1 MTFSRT
7 NRQDEGPGNRVPPDG
22 ARERLLTEAS
32 RLFYNRGLRGVGIE
46 AIVEQADVARMT
58 LYNQFGS
65 KDGLIAECLAYL
77 DTRYHDWF
85 VRQVTARTQ
94 DPRERLLV
102 IFDVLDDW
110 FRSSTF
116 RGCAF
121 INASVEL
128 ADPQHPGHEAI
139 VAHKR
144 RTRDYLRELAEDAG
158 ARDVVGLSEAL
169 MLLIEGAVVTALVER
184 DYEAALRARRTA
196 RILLAAL
203 VDRGGADVALGD
215 AYPNGDAA

>member
-1 MTFSRT
+1 MKGSGDGT
-7 NRQDEGPGNRVPPDG
+7 PPDG
-22 ARERLLTEAS
+22 ARERLLAEAS
-32 RLFYNRGLRGVGIE
+32 RLFYQRGLNGVGID
-46 AIVEQADVARMT
+46 AIVEQAGVARMT

-65 KDGLIAECLAYL
+65 KDGLIAQCLDYL

-85 VRQVTARTQ
+85 VRQVTARSQ

-102 IFDVLDDW
+102 LFDVLDDW
-110 FRSSTF
+110 FRSGTF

-128 ADPQHPGHEAI
+128 ADPQHPGHDAI

-158 ARDVVGLSEAL
+158 ARDAAGLSDAL
-169 MLLIEGAVVTALVER
+169 MLLIEGAIVTALVER
-184 DYEAALRARRTA
+184 DYEAALRARRTT
-196 RILLAAL
+196 RILLATFL
-203 VDRGGADVALGD
+203 DPGGADVATGD
-215 AYPNGDAA
+215 AGTNDDSAM